1 MHLSPELEWA
11 QFLVIMVVGLM
22 LLYDCVLGRKH
33 ARKLEGLLG
42 PDGEELW
49 ESEDGFSSSMNVPTE
64 RSGGANLRFA
74 VKQGQSDLASSE
86 TFLGGMEPPTY
97 YPTLSADRDKHRA
110 ADKRKSDRYMAQY
123 NTAFNRALKKG
134 ASPEVAHKRAS
145 KALAGKRDDAA
156 FRGKAA
162 LMRRRL
168 AKRAARDSTEGFD
181 GDDRDDL
188 ESALEDQLRV

>member
-33 ARKLEGLLG
+33 ARKLEGLLS

-49 ESEDGFSSSMNVPTE
+49 ESEDGFSSSMDVPTE
-64 RSGGANLRFA
+64 RSGGAASLRFA

-97 YPTLSADRDKHRA
+97 YPTLSKDRDKQRA

-123 NTAFNRALKKG
+123 STAFNRALDKG
-134 ASPEVAHKRAS
+134 ASPEVAHKQAAKR
-145 KALAGKRDDAA
+145 LAGKRDDAA
-156 FRGKAA
+156 FRAKAA
-162 LMRRRL
+162 RMRQKL
-168 AKRAARDSTEGFD
+168 AERAARDSTEGF
-181 GDDRDDL
+181 GDDL

>member
-49 ESEDGFSSSMNVPTE
+49 ESEDGFSSSMDVPTE
-64 RSGGANLRFA
+64 RSGGASLRFA

-97 YPTLSADRDKHRA
+97 YPTLSADRDKQRA

-123 NTAFNRALKKG
+123 STAFNRALKKG
-134 ASPEVAHKRAS
+134 ASPEVAHRRAA
-145 KALAGKRDDAA
+145 KGLAGKRDDAA
-156 FRGKAA
+156 FRAKAA
-162 LMRRRL
+162 LMRQEL
-168 AKRAARDSTEGFD
+168 AKIAVRDSTEGF
-181 GDDRDDL
+181 GDDL